1 MNERYLQIHCSSRSQ
16 DGVWVC
22 VCVYPSDPGL
32 EGALSDD
39 MEVTDTTDSGL
50 WDDGMVKE
58 RTIDAADCL
67 ATRPTWQAETTSWH
81 FISSLKKGQY
91 RTLSCTKI
99 VMIMFYDHFP
109 PLPDTEWPLLWL
121 ANQAMRIRFVHKENK
136 NNEFIKQFAS
146 SSYVARVMRR
156 RWIVE

>member
-22 VCVYPSDPGL
+22 VFTRLIPVWRERCLMIWRSQTRQTAVS
-32 EGALSDD
+32 E
-39 MEVTDTTDSGL
+39 TTAWWRSEPL
-50 WDDGMVKE
+50 N
-58 RTIDAADCL
+58 AADCP

-136 NNEFIKQFAS
+136 NNKFIKQFAS